1 MFLQLWHYLHG
12 SVPRLV
18 SHRHIPHIQLPK
30 PDCPSCP
37 FLMSLRSSAQ
47 KHCPSQNNHLEA
59 IFLFSFRIFGIW
71 DEQTMSILRLL
82 WSKYHCLPG
91 LPPFTPQPLPT
102 IFADPGEFHGW
113 SPILV
118 SNLKLAASALRG
130 LLKKCGSKFKVA
142 MAQLCKGSYPL

>member
-1 MFLQLWHYLHG
+1 MMFLQLWHYLHG

-30 PDCPSCP
+30 PDCRSCP
-37 FLMSLRSSAQ
+37 FWMSLRSSAQ
-47 KHCPSQNNHLEA
+47 KHCPSQNNHLKA
-59 IFLFSFRIFGIW
+59 IFCHHSGFLES
-71 DEQTMSILRLL
+71 EMKNSILGLF
-82 WSKYHCLPG
+82 WPKYHCLPG
-91 LPPFTPQPLPT
+91 LPPFTPQPSPT

-118 SNLKLAASALRG
+118 SNLKSAASALRG